1 MYLIHWRIIVKKV
14 LLTMA
19 ALLPLTGAVTA
30 GPAAFAGITYGFG
43 GHDTFGFT
51 VKVVSSDE
59 EDKTVAA
66 AGVSYYPNTAKT
78 GFDVGVGRNF
88 DKSGLILGYDVI
100 NQMTTFSAGWVD
112 TKSSSSS
119 APDVPLTIEKVP
131 AP

>member
-1 MYLIHWRIIVKKV
+1 MIKV
-14 LLTMA
+14 LIILA
-19 ALLPLTGAVTA
+19 ALMPLAGAVTA

-66 AGVSYYPNTAKT
+66 AGVSYYPNTATT

-112 TKSSSSS
+112 TESTS
-119 APDVPLTIEKVP
+119 PP
-131 AP
+131 AVELILD

>member
-1 MYLIHWRIIVKKV
+1 M
-14 LLTMA
+14 
-19 ALLPLTGAVTA
+19 
-30 GPAAFAGITYGFG
+30 
-43 GHDTFGFT
+43 
-51 VKVVSSDE
+51 
-59 EDKTVAA
+59 
-66 AGVSYYPNTAKT
+66 KT

-88 DKSGLILGYDVI
+88 DKSGLVLGYDVI

>member
-1 MYLIHWRIIVKKV
+1 MYLIHWRFIVKKV

-19 ALLPLTGAVTA
+19 ALLPLAGAVTA
-30 GPAAFAGITYGFG
+30 DPAAFAGITYGFG
-43 GHDTFGFT
+43 GQDTFGFT

-88 DKSGLILGYDVI
+88 DKSGLVLGYDVI

-112 TKSSSSS
+112 TKSSS
-119 APDVPLTIEKVP
+119 APKVPLTIEL